1 MLAWVVDMASRVVTP
16 RATLAGTALW
26 SSQKLIQ
33 DTETVIVHGTYT
45 VTTKNDNWR
54 TKRSSTRRQE
64 YAPVAVITSQYW
76 LPKAPSL
83 KPPGKVRLGA
93 SCTGLLS
100 FHTYTRSFFVQPSEG
115 IV

>member
-54 TKRSSTRRQE
+54 ANRRSTLGQRCQWPRQNTME
-64 YAPVAVITSQYW
+64 IQQ
-76 LPKAPSL
+76 K
-83 KPPGKVRLGA
+83 
-93 SCTGLLS
+93 
-100 FHTYTRSFFVQPSEG
+100 
-115 IV
+115 II